1 MQSDKILESAIERLE
16 NAIEAKI
23 AYLKDEN
30 AKLKKAA
37 AASKVIKKQ
46 ESFEVASDEVA
57 MKEEVKLSLQQLK
70 KLVG

>member
-1 MQSDKILESAIERLE
+1 MQSDKILENAIERLE
-16 NAIEAKI
+16 NVIEAKI

-37 AASKVIKKQ
+37 SAVKAIKKQ